1 MKNSRTYKNH
11 LILAPLTSIMLSSGE
26 KEDAPSVK
34 APGAFVVL
42 GGGSVGNINLVID
55 ASDAQRIIDQVAE
68 ALSPEQIDRLMFRT
82 LKEVGNKTRTE
93 TGRAVSAEY
102 AVTKGWAMARM
113 GAPKM
118 GGGGG
123 SWSCV
128 IPMRDRRG
136 SIGGTFKLMGWH
148 KGSKRKIGRVR
159 AKIRK
164 HGLTSI
170 TTGPAAQYESAAKDV
185 STLIL
190 DANAVRLGA
199 GHVGVYLL
207 LSSNEGSAAIIQSV
221 TEALSPQEVRPLTDQ
236 VTVALATAI
245 PYTLNVQYQAES
257 GSNITNAIGEAVS
270 EYQTWQ
276 DQVIGQ
282 PFNPDKL
289 MALLYRAGCTR
300 VIWGSGSEFGDG
312 GSVEYTPIL
321 ENQYCHGT
329 ISLAVIP

>member
-1 MKNSRTYKNH
+1 VKNSRTYKNH
-11 LILAPLTSIMLSSGE
+11 LILTPLTSIMLSSGE

-42 GGGSVGNINLVID
+42 GGGSVPNINLVID

-93 TGRAVSAEY
+93 TGRAVSTEY

-148 KGSKRKIGRVR
+148 RGSKRKIGRVR
-159 AKIRK
+159 AKIYR
-164 HGLTSI
+164 G
-170 TTGPAAQYESAAKDV
+170 GA
-185 STLIL
+185 STLPSHMSNYGGNPPFVVGGL
-190 DANAVRLGA
+190 AFVRKTNRAHPIA
-199 GHVGVYLL
+199 GIVDIAMPQMPLNKSKPLV
-207 LSSNEGSAAIIQSV
+207 EQAIQ
-221 TEALSPQEVRPLTDQ
+221 EAMVKRLTHN
-236 VTVALATAI
+236 LEH
-245 PYTLNVQYQAES
+245 L
-257 GSNITNAIGEAVS
+257 
-270 EYQTWQ
+270 
-276 DQVIGQ
+276 
-282 PFNPDKL
+282 
-289 MALLYRAGCTR
+289 
-300 VIWGSGSEFGDG
+300 FGG
-312 GSVEYTPIL
+312 
-321 ENQYCHGT
+321 
-329 ISLAVIP
+329 